1 MSDYNIVDTNIGI
14 GNLYKDKTGDHIVID
29 MAVDCFGDIG
39 NISLLKLHASG
50 GIVKVKQPQEVLDME
65 YMGRV
70 NMDPFYD
77 EVDRTQFMYYSKKRN
92 SEEVIEL
99 YKKYKAY
106 LDKESNE
113 VERVLHNQIT
123 EKEFF
128 RHRWME
134 LDKMMRDYLRM
145 EEEK

>member
-1 MSDYNIVDTNIGI
+1 MRDYNIVDTNIVI

-50 GIVKVKQPQEVLDME
+50 GIVKVKQPQEVLEME

-70 NMDPFYD
+70 NMRPFYD

-92 SEEVIEL
+92 HEEVVEL
-99 YKKYKAY
+99 YKQYKAY
-106 LDKESNE
+106 LDRESEE
-113 VERVLHNQIT
+113 VERVLNNKTT

-128 RHRWME
+128 RQRWLE
-134 LDKMMRDYLRM
+134 LDEMMRDYLGM
-145 EEEK
+145 EV

>member
-50 GIVKVKQPQEVLDME
+50 GIVKVKQPQEVLEME

-70 NMDPFYD
+70 NMQPFYD

-92 SEEVIEL
+92 NEEVVEL
-99 YKKYKAY
+99 YKQYKAY
-106 LDKESNE
+106 LDREAEE
-113 VERVLHNQIT
+113 VERVLNNKTT

-128 RHRWME
+128 RQRWLE
-134 LDKMMRDYLRM
+134 LDEMMREYLGM
-145 EEEK
+145 EA

>member
-50 GIVKVKQPQEVLDME
+50 GIVKVKQPQEVLEME

-70 NMDPFYD
+70 NMQPFYD
-77 EVDRTQFMYYSKKRN
+77 EVDRTQFIYYSKKRN
-92 SEEVIEL
+92 HEEVIEL
-99 YKKYKAY
+99 YKQYKAY
-106 LDKESNE
+106 LNREAEE
-113 VERVLHNQIT
+113 VERVLNNKTT

-128 RHRWME
+128 RQRWLE
-134 LDKMMRDYLRM
+134 LDEMMREYLGM
-145 EEEK
+145 EV

>member
-50 GIVKVKQPQEVLDME
+50 GIVKVKQPQEVLEME

-70 NMDPFYD
+70 NMQPFYD

-92 SEEVIEL
+92 SSEVVEL
-99 YKKYKAY
+99 YKQYKAY
-106 LDKESNE
+106 LDREEEE
-113 VERVLHNQIT
+113 VKRVLSNKTT

-128 RHRWME
+128 RQRWLE
-134 LDKMMRDYLRM
+134 LDEMMRDYLGM
-145 EEEK
+145 EA

>member
-1 MSDYNIVDTNIGI
+1 MRDYNIVDTNIDI

-50 GIVKVKQPQEVLDME
+50 GIVKVKQPQEVLEME

-70 NMDPFYD
+70 NMQPFYD

-92 SEEVIEL
+92 HEEVVEL
-99 YKKYKAY
+99 YKQYKAY
-106 LDKESNE
+106 LDREPEE
-113 VERVLHNQIT
+113 VERVINNKTT

-128 RHRWME
+128 RQRWLE
-134 LDKMMRDYLRM
+134 LDEMMRDYLGM
-145 EEEK
+145 EV

>member
-1 MSDYNIVDTNIGI
+1 MKKYNIVDTNIGI

-50 GIVKVKQPQEVLDME
+50 GIVKVKKPQEVLEME

-70 NMDPFYD
+70 NMQPFYD
-77 EVDRTQFMYYSKKRN
+77 EVDRVQFMYYSKKRN
-92 SEEVIEL
+92 HEEVVEL
-99 YKKYKAY
+99 YKQYKAY
-106 LDKESNE
+106 LNRESE
-113 VERVLHNQIT
+113 WVERMINNQTT

-128 RHRWME
+128 RQRWLE
-134 LDKMMRDYLRM
+134 LDEIMRDYLGM
-145 EEEK
+145 EA

>member
-29 MAVDCFGDIG
+29 MAVDCFGNIG

-50 GIVKVKQPQEVLDME
+50 GIVKVKQPQEVLEME

-70 NMDPFYD
+70 NMQPFYD

-92 SEEVIEL
+92 NEEVVEL
-99 YKKYKAY
+99 YKQYKAY
-106 LDKESNE
+106 LDREAEE
-113 VERVLHNQIT
+113 VERVLNNKTT

-128 RHRWME
+128 RQRWLE
-134 LDKMMRDYLRM
+134 LDEMMRDYLGM
-145 EEEK
+145 EA

>member
-50 GIVKVKQPQEVLDME
+50 GIVKVKQPQEVLEME
-65 YMGRV
+65 YIGRA
-70 NMDPFYD
+70 NMQLFYD
-77 EVDRTQFMYYSKKRN
+77 EIDRVQFMHYSKKRN
-92 SEEVIEL
+92 SNEVIGL

-106 LDKESNE
+106 LDSESE
-113 VERVLHNQIT
+113 WVERLLSNQTT

-128 RHRWME
+128 RQRWLE
-134 LDKMMRDYLRM
+134 LDEIMRDYLGM
-145 EEEK
+145 GG

>member
-50 GIVKVKQPQEVLDME
+50 GIVKVKQPQEVLEME

-70 NMDPFYD
+70 NMQPFYD
-77 EVDRTQFMYYSKKRN
+77 EVDRTQFMYYSKKRDH
-92 SEEVIEL
+92 EEVIEL
-99 YKKYKAY
+99 YKQYKAY
-106 LDKESNE
+106 LDREAEE
-113 VERVLHNQIT
+113 VERVLNNKTT

-128 RHRWME
+128 RQRWLE
-134 LDKMMRDYLRM
+134 LDEMMREYLGM
-145 EEEK
+145 EV